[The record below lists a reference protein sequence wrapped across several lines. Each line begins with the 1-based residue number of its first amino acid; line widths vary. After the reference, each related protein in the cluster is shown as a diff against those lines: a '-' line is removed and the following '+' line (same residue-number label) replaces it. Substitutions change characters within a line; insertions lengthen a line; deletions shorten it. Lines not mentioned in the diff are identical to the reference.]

1 MQFMF
6 TSLWHI
12 KAQQVHTKKM
22 LWSHKAF
29 MFQFFCFFKAA
40 SHFSLTRKEGPAN
53 VEMMRFF
60 LFCFLAHHFHSP
72 SGITQERIAD
82 TLDMT
87 AGPLVKHSDTKQNSR
102 ANVLY
107 NQKSAYSHSR
117 LSNERSTG
125 NTFFIWITVRY
136 RNLKKSV
143 CRCPRL
149 IFYLTNA
156 NISWKF
162 T

>member
-1 MQFMF
+1 
-6 TSLWHI
+6 
-12 KAQQVHTKKM
+12 
-22 LWSHKAF
+22 

-60 LFCFLAHHFHSP
+60 LFLFCFLAYHFHSP

-87 AGPLVKHSDTKQNSR
+87 AGPLAKHSDMKQNSR

-107 NQKSAYSHSR
+107 NQKSTYSHSEAGSQMNGR
-117 LSNERSTG
+117 QETRFSSESQSDME
-125 NTFFIWITVRY
+125 I
-136 RNLKKSV
+136 
-143 CRCPRL
+143 
-149 IFYLTNA
+149 
-156 NISWKF
+156 
-162 T
+162 